1 MIKLYEEAARC
12 LLCKDPACT
21 AACQKGCDP
30 ARMIVQYVLKTIMAE
45 LLI

>member
-30 ARMIVQYVLKTIMAE
+30 ARMQYVLKIIMAE